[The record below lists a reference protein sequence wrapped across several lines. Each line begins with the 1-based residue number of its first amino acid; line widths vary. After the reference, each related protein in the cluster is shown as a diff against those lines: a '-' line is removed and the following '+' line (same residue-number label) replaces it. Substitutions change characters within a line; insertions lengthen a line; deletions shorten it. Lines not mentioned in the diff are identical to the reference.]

1 MWIERNNYNRIAEAT
16 KTRPVVLL
24 TGIRQAGKSS
34 LLQRI
39 FPDAEYVTL
48 DKVLLAEEAEQ
59 NPTTFL
65 NRFKNQVII
74 DEVQYAPSLF
84 RQLKV
89 KVDENRQLKGKWIL
103 TGSQQFSLME
113 KISESLAGRI
123 SIINM
128 GTLSAD
134 ELMHAGFDKQK
145 KDMLWKGGF
154 PELWAESINPDEFY
168 EDYIQ
173 TYLERDLRQ
182 IIQVSSLADFRRFL
196 TLVAHRT
203 GQLVKYSDISKD
215 LGVAVN
221 TVKSWISALEISG
234 ILVMLPPYYKNLGK
248 RLIKS
253 PKLYFSD
260 NGLAAHLLN
269 INSLQSLDN
278 SNYKG
283 NLFENFIATEFIKN
297 GLKPGRDLFYYRDQ
311 NGVEM
316 DFIIEDDTSH
326 TLIEAKYAEQP
337 DKRKLNFNKVA
348 PLFKKNTNCV
358 LACTVDEKGMFH
370 LKNYKVYNPL
380 FGYPL

>member
-1 MWIERNNYNRIAEAT
+1 MWIERNNSKRIIEAT
-16 KTRPVVLL
+16 KTRPVLLL

-59 NPTTFL
+59 NPANFL
-65 NRFKNQVII
+65 NRFKGQVII

-84 RQLKV
+84 IQLKLL
-89 KVDENRQLKGKWIL
+89 VDKNRQLKGKWIL

-134 ELMHAGFDKQK
+134 ELVNAGFDQQK
-145 KDMLWKGGF
+145 NDMLWKGGF
-154 PELWAESINPDEFY
+154 PEVWAELLNPKEFY

-182 IIQVSSLADFRRFL
+182 IIKVSSLFDFRRFL
-196 TLVAHRT
+196 ALVAHRT

-221 TVKSWISALEISG
+221 TVKSWISALETSG
-234 ILVMLPPYYKNLGK
+234 ILIMLPPYYKNLGK
-248 RLIKS
+248 RLIKT

-269 INSLQSLDN
+269 INSLAALHESI
-278 SNYKG
+278 YKG
-283 NLFENFIATEFIKN
+283 NLFENFVATEFLKN

-316 DFIIEDDTSH
+316 DFIIEENTIH
-326 TLIEAKYAEQP
+326 TLVEAKFTEQP
-337 DKRKLNFNKVA
+337 DKRKLNFDKVA
-348 PLFKKNTNCV
+348 PLFKDKTNCV
-358 LACTVDEKGMFH
+358 LACAIEEKGLFH
-370 LKNYKVYNPL
+370 LRDYKVYNPL
-380 FGYPL
+380 FGYPF